1 MRASTKGLAIQR
13 ISEAAPHPRFLREV
27 SRETVGFFGRSVKKT
42 CQWQVFSVGPVSY
55 AGRGEVREPNPPEAG
70 PENESQ
76 REPRKKQKPKSP
88 L

>member
-13 ISEAAPHPRFLREV
+13 TSEAAPHPRFLREE
-27 SRETVGFFGRSVKKT
+27 SRETVGFAGRSVKKT

-70 PENESQ
+70 PAN
-76 REPRKKQKPKSP
+76 KQQNQT
-88 L
+88 